1 MNRAQTETLGFIFVF
16 SLIVMTI
23 GAVYAVGFPAMQD
36 ARDAEQTSNM
46 ERAFEVLDD
55 NFDDIVYHGAP
66 SRATEIKLSGG
77 QLSVTD
83 TTTIDVYVENT
94 SNASRNT
101 SFSASTRPIVYS
113 ADETEFA
120 LAFGA
125 IIRSDRG
132 NAVVRSRPNWIVDER
147 RTVIPFLLTV
157 QGGGQTSIGG
167 SGTMLVVGR
176 GRPPGITGSFE
187 PNGSDARANVT
198 VTISSERADAW
209 GRYMDS
215 RGMTPVDDDP
225 ADGNVSYQFE
235 TDSITLPKRVID
247 VEFSS

>member
-55 NFDDIVYHGAP
+55 NFDDIVHHGAP

-83 TTTIDVYVENT
+83 TTTIDIYVENT
-94 SNASRNT
+94 TNASRNT
-101 SFSASTRPIVYS
+101 SFSASTRPIVYA
-113 ADETEFA
+113 ADDTEFA

-132 NAVVRSRPNWIVDER
+132 DSVIRSRPNWIVDEK

-157 QGGGQTSIGG
+157 QGDGKSAIGG
-167 SGTMLVVGR
+167 SGTMLVVGS
-176 GRPPGITGSFE
+176 GRPPGVAGSFE
-187 PNGSDARANVT
+187 PNGSAKANVT
-198 VTISSERADAW
+198 VTVSSERADAW
-209 GRYMDS
+209 GRYMADQ
-215 RGMTPVDDDP
+215 GMTPIDSDP
-225 ADGNVSYQFE
+225 SDGKVSYTFE

>member
-66 SRATEIKLSGG
+66 SRATEVKLSGG

-83 TTTIDVYVENT
+83 TTTIDIYVENT
-94 SNASRNT
+94 SDPSHNT

-113 ADETEFA
+113 TEETEFA
-120 LAFGA
+120 LSFGA

-132 NAVVRSRPNWIVDER
+132 NAVIRSRPNWIIDDR
-147 RTVIPFLLTV
+147 RTVIPFVLTV
-157 QGGGQTSIGG
+157 QGQGQNSIGG
-167 SGTMLVVGR
+167 SGTMLIIGR
-176 GRPPGITGSFE
+176 GRPPNMAGSFE
-187 PNGSDARANVT
+187 PNGSARANVT
-198 VTISSERADAW
+198 ITITSEYADAW
-209 GRYMDS
+209 GRYMEEQ
-215 RGMTPVDDDP
+215 GMTAIDADP
-225 ADGNVSYQFE
+225 SDNQVSYWFK
-235 TDSITLPKRVID
+235 TDSIALPKRVID
-247 VEFSS
+247 IEFAS

>member
-55 NFDDIVYHGAP
+55 NLDDIAHHGAP

-77 QLSVTD
+77 QLSVTE
-83 TTTIDVYVENT
+83 TTTVDIYVENT

-101 SFSASTRPIVYS
+101 SFSASTRPIVY
-113 ADETEFA
+113 AEDDTEFA
-120 LAFGA
+120 LAFGG
-125 IIRSDRG
+125 IFRSDRG
-132 NAVVRSRPNWIVDER
+132 NAVVRSDPNWMIDEEHA
-147 RTVIPFLLTV
+147 VIPFLLTA
-157 QGGGQTSIGG
+157 QGDGKTAIGG

-176 GRPPGITGSFE
+176 GRPPGLAGAFE
-187 PNGSDARANVT
+187 PDGSARANVT
-198 VTISSERADAW
+198 VTVTSERADAW
-209 GRYMDS
+209 GRYMEEQ
-215 RGMTPVDDDP
+215 GMTAIDDD
-225 ADGNVSYQFE
+225 ASDGEVSYWFK